1 MRSGIGR
8 ELRRSFVPKEGYIFV
23 DADYSQIELKCMA
36 HLSKDEKLIDAFV
49 KGNDIHTMTA
59 SEVFGI
65 PAEMIDSDMR
75 RKAKAVN
82 FGIIY
87 GISSFGLGQD
97 LDISRKE
104 AQEYIDKYF
113 QSYPKVKEYL
123 DQEVSSAKENG
134 FVKTM
139 FGRKRP
145 IPELKSSNFMQRS
158 FGERVAMN
166 SPIQG
171 TAADIIK
178 LAMIGVS
185 KELKQRNLKS
195 RLILQIHDELLIE
208 THPDE
213 IEEVKEIL
221 RDKMENATK
230 MSVVLS
236 ADVHEGNSLYDAK

>member
-1 MRSGIGR
+1 
-8 ELRRSFVPKEGYIFV
+8 
-23 DADYSQIELKCMA
+23 MA

>member
-1 MRSGIGR
+1 
-8 ELRRSFVPKEGYIFV
+8 
-23 DADYSQIELKCMA
+23 
-36 HLSKDEKLIDAFV
+36 
-49 KGNDIHTMTA
+49 
-59 SEVFGI
+59 
-65 PAEMIDSDMR
+65 
-75 RKAKAVN
+75 
-82 FGIIY
+82 
-87 GISSFGLGQD
+87 
-97 LDISRKE
+97 
-104 AQEYIDKYF
+104 
-113 QSYPKVKEYL
+113 
-123 DQEVSSAKENG
+123 
-134 FVKTM
+134 
-139 FGRKRP
+139 
-145 IPELKSSNFMQRS
+145 
-158 FGERVAMN
+158 MN